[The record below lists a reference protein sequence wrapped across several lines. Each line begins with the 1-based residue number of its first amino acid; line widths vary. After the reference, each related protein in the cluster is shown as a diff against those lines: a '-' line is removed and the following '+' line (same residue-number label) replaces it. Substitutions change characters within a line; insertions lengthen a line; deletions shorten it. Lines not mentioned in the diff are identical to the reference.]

1 MTPSEAHTLMHIVHL
16 SLQLLIL
23 GLVITYTR
31 IIRKHNNDR
40 RP

>member
-1 MTPSEAHTLMHIVHL
+1 MTPSEAHTLMQIVHL

-31 IIRKHNNDR
+31 IISKRNNDR

>member
-1 MTPSEAHTLMHIVHL
+1 MNPSTVHTIMHIMHL

-31 IIRKHNNDR
+31 IIRKHNNR

>member
-1 MTPSEAHTLMHIVHL
+1 MTPSEVHTLMHIVNL

-23 GLVITYTR
+23 GLVVTYTR
-31 IIRKHNNDR
+31 IIRKRNNDR